1 MVCQSVRNADESDRQ
16 GARYQLLGVALYVL
30 WRARMQARPVYP
42 GTTRTT
48 TRRCSQRKFLMR
60 PDASAVQ
67 IFLYCLGE
75 AALKFG
81 VTLILPTMMSNHE
94 HIATY
99 DPHGLYIEFK
109 HRFHTHL
116 ARAMNAMRG
125 HRENF
130 WNPQGATDTEIVSSD
145 AFLKQLVYIAMNPVK
160 AHLVE
165 RVADWPGFNFVE
177 ALLDGRMIRVERP
190 KKFFSSRGD
199 MPDVVEFKLEIP
211 PGLFGDPAELLA
223 ELRMRIREEEDALI
237 AERRKSGRRVL
248 GAGGVLR
255 QRWQA
260 SPATEEARTR
270 FRPRI
275 AAGHQDWAR
284 VQTIERNKAF
294 ERAYREARKRWL
306 AGEDVE
312 FPYGTYWLRRF
323 ANVRVTAAPPRM
335 AIA

>member
-1 MVCQSVRNADESDRQ
+1 
-16 GARYQLLGVALYVL
+16 
-30 WRARMQARPVYP
+30 MQARPVFP

-48 TRRCSQRKFLMR
+48 MRRCSQRKFLMR
-60 PDASAVQ
+60 PDAAAVQ

-75 AALKFG
+75 AALRFG
-81 VTLILPTMMSNHE
+81 VTVILPTMMSNHE

-99 DPHGLYIEFK
+99 DPKGLFVEFK

-130 WNPQGATDTEIVSSD
+130 WNTQGATDTEIVSSD
-145 AFLKQLVYIAMNPVK
+145 GFLDQLVYIAMNPVK

-190 KKFFSSRGD
+190 EAFFSKRGGL
-199 MPDVVEFKLEIP
+199 PDVVEFKLEIP
-211 PGLFGDPAELLA
+211 PGLFGEPAELLA
-223 ELRMRIREEEDALI
+223 KLRTRIREEEDALI
-237 AERRKSGRRVL
+237 AERKKLGRRVL
-248 GAGGVLR
+248 GAAGVLR
-255 QRWQA
+255 QSWRA
-260 SPATEEARTR
+260 SPATEEKPSQ

-284 VQTIERNKAF
+284 LATIERNQAF
-294 ERAYREARKRWL
+294 ARAYRDARRRWL

-312 FPYGTYWLRRF
+312 FPYGTYWLRRH
-323 ANVRVTAAPPRM
+323 ANVRVAAAPPLV
-335 AIA
+335 AAA